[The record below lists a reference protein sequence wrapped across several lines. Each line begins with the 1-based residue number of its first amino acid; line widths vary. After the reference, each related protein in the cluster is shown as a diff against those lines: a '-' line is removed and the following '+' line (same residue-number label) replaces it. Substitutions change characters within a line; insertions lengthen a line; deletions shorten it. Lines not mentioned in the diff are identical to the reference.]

1 MKLMKYQK
9 NLLKILVKDKYKE
22 MLYFIENYVKIKIR

>member
-1 MKLMKYQK
+1 MKLTKFQK
-9 NLLKILVKDKYKE
+9 NLLKILAKDKYKE